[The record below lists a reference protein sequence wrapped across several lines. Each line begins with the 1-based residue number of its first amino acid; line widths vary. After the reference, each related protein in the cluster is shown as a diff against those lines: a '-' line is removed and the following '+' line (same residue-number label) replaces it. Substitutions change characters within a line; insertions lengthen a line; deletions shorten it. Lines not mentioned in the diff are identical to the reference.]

1 MKELYKKD
9 PKFFLV
15 MLLIILVVVFFIG
28 KFIYSEYKKN
38 KQKQVL
44 ENSTTSTNVN
54 GVNLSINLGS
64 VAQQIHSAFYDNDWF
79 GWTEDEDKA
88 ITVILGVPKALIPQL
103 KEVYFQ
109 LYDKDLNQDFIQYT
123 GDSYYKVSNL
133 FN

>member
-79 GWTEDEDKA
+79 GWTEDEEGYYCYFRSAKG
-88 ITVILGVPKALIPQL
+88 INTTTKRSLFPVIR
-103 KEVYFQ
+103 
-109 LYDKDLNQDFIQYT
+109 
-123 GDSYYKVSNL
+123 
-133 FN
+133 